1 MLLEIE
7 NISKVYRK
15 GTRANDDISLSVAD
29 GEVFGLLGPNGA
41 GKTTL
46 VNQIIGLLKPT
57 SGTIKIDGVDVIE
70 DPDFAR
76 QACSFQ
82 AQVQVPITGLTIFN
96 AIELAGRVRGGKK
109 AEVKARARELIEAM
123 DIGEWA
129 NKRGETLS
137 GGVRRL
143 VSFCMAVVVP
153 GRIVILDEP
162 TNDVDP
168 LRRRLLWQEVAA
180 LKKTGSS
187 VLLITHSI
195 LEAEKAVDRLAM
207 IDLGKVLGLGTPA
220 SFKEHDAG
228 FMRLE
233 LVMEPMAEK
242 PEPPAFLSK
251 TVDLGSRLVSS
262 VAEEDIARA
271 IAWARQMKEDG
282 TAEEFSLAPATL
294 EDAYIR
300 MIGRADAVDGDGEA
314 GV

>member
-7 NISKVYRK
+7 HISKVYRK
-15 GTRANDDISLSVAD
+15 GCVANDDVSLSVRE

-57 SGTIKIDGVDVIE
+57 SGTIRIDGVDVVE

-82 AQVQVPITGLTIFN
+82 AQVQVPITGLTILN

-109 AEVKARARELIEAM
+109 DEVKARAQELIDAL

-129 NKRGETLS
+129 KKHGETLS

-143 VSFCMAVVVP
+143 VSFCMAAVVP

-162 TNDVDP
+162 TNDIDP
-168 LRRRLLWQEVAA
+168 LRRRLLWQEVAS
-180 LKKTGSS
+180 LKKAGSS

-207 IDLGKVLGLGTPA
+207 IDLGKVLGTGTPA

-228 FMRLE
+228 YMRLE
-233 LVMEPMAEK
+233 LVIEPMAQK
-242 PEPPAFLSK
+242 PQPPEFLSK
-251 TVDLGSRLVSS
+251 TVDLGSRLISS
-262 VAEEDIARA
+262 VAEKDIDRA
-271 IAWARQMKEDG
+271 MAWASEMKDAG
-282 TAEEFSLAPATL
+282 IAEEFSLSPATL
-294 EDAYIR
+294 ADAYIR
-300 MIGRADAVDGDGEA
+300 MIGRADALNNDGEA

>member
-1 MLLEIE
+1 MEHGLKEPPA
-7 NISKVYRK
+7 VTAVDVP
-15 GTRANDDISLSVAD
+15 GAAAPGVGGVCAV
-29 GEVFGLLGPNGA
+29 GEVITTSGLSKTFPGDIHAVVALDLHVQSGEIFGLLGPNGA

-82 AQVQVPITGLTIFN
+82 AQVQVPITGLTIRN
-96 AIELAGRVRGGKK
+96 AIELAGRVRGGTK
-109 AEVKARARELIEAM
+109 ADVLARAQELIEAL

-143 VSFCMAVVVP
+143 VFFCMAAVVP

-168 LRRRLLWQEVAA
+168 LRRRLLWQEVTS
-180 LKKTGSS
+180 LKKAGAS

-233 LVMEPMAEK
+233 LVMEPAAEK
-242 PEPPAFLSK
+242 PDLPEFLSK
-251 TVDLGSRLVSS
+251 NGRSWFPAQEL
-262 VAEEDIARA
+262 
-271 IAWARQMKEDG
+271 
-282 TAEEFSLAPATL
+282 SLRKINR
-294 EDAYIR
+294 ER
-300 MIGRADAVDGDGEA
+300 HQVGE
-314 GV
+314 

>member
-7 NISKVYRK
+7 HISKVYRK
-15 GTRANDDISLSVAD
+15 GCRANDDLSFSVRE

-46 VNQIIGLLKPT
+46 VNQVIGLLKPT
-57 SGTIKIDGVDVIE
+57 SGTIRIDGVDVIE

-82 AQVQVPITGLTIFN
+82 AQVQVPIAGLTIRN

-109 AEVKARARELIEAM
+109 ADVVERAQALIEAL

-143 VSFCMAVVVP
+143 VSFCMAAVVP

-168 LRRRLLWQEVAA
+168 LRRRLLWQEVAS
-180 LKKTGSS
+180 LKKAGSS

-233 LVMEPMAEK
+233 LVLEPMAKK
-242 PEPPAFLSK
+242 P
-251 TVDLGSRLVSS
+251 D
-262 VAEEDIARA
+262 
-271 IAWARQMKEDG
+271 
-282 TAEEFSLAPATL
+282 TAGLP
-294 EDAYIR
+294 
-300 MIGRADAVDGDGEA
+300 
-314 GV
+314 

>member
-7 NISKVYRK
+7 HISKVYRK
-15 GTRANDDISLSVAD
+15 GCRANDDVSFSVRA

-82 AQVQVPITGLTIFN
+82 AQVQVPITGLTIRN
-96 AIELAGRVRGGKK
+96 AIELAGRVRGGTK
-109 AEVKARARELIEAM
+109 ADVLARVQELIEAL

-143 VSFCMAVVVP
+143 VSFCMAAVVP

-168 LRRRLLWQEVAA
+168 LRRRLLWQEVTS
-180 LKKTGSS
+180 LKKAGAS

-233 LVMEPMAEK
+233 LVMEPTAEK
-242 PEPPAFLSK
+242 PELPEFLSK
-251 TVDLGSRLVSS
+251 TVDLGSRLMSS
-262 VAEEDIARA
+262 VSEKDIGSAIEWASEMKEAGIAEEY
-271 IAWARQMKEDG
+271 
-282 TAEEFSLAPATL
+282 SLGPTTL

-300 MIGRADAVDGDGEA
+300 MIGRADAVGADGEA